1 MQCNGQYRHDRVM
14 AASRAGH
21 SSSRLLMQYHLTD
34 MITCTQLGPGIAHST
49 GPAQG
54 DWRVDTFSKQ
64 QIVMTIRAMP
74 MS

>member
-1 MQCNGQYRHDRVM
+1 
-14 AASRAGH
+14 
-21 SSSRLLMQYHLTD
+21 MQYHLTD
-34 MITCTQLGPGIAHST
+34 MITCTQLGPGIA
-49 GPAQG
+49 QDQLKG